1 MFNQIKIGSKITILL
16 QLVVLLAVFAISFIS
31 YKLSKDSIEKRYS
44 ESLSV
49 IANLKANELK
59 AVFNQLE
66 YNVNFI
72 QRSSRVQESILLSRQ
87 SPDLDSLENVISQRL
102 NDYLV
107 PIQEMYGY
115 KNLLLLDIEGRIIY
129 KTNKASKNQI
139 IGQVYAEHETLR
151 EKANNKLFYGDLYKI
166 GKEVYMNV
174 AAPITS
180 QGGGLIGYIVAEF
193 HMDKVYQITDD
204 TTGLRSTGEIFI
216 AKMSGS
222 KIDILN
228 KEREANYSSL
238 LTQTILVGDERM
250 EALQRACKEEKEDGG
265 EGQTIDQTG
274 RPTMANWRFIKP
286 IGWGLLVKIDI
297 KEVNNDLD
305 DLIIAFTIAGVVI
318 IFIAFAI
325 AYLFSRVLIAPLL
338 SLKSTLAAV
347 AKGILPN
354 QVQRETNDE
363 IGEMAVAVGNLIA
376 ALRRTANFAHA
387 IGEGNYEAHFRPMS
401 NDDILGNALIS
412 MRDSIE
418 KADERD
424 SERNWIVTGVAE
436 ISQILRLHNNLEELG
451 INVVSFVAEKIGA
464 IQGAFYVV
472 EESEDGRK
480 HIEMKAS
487 YAYARKKYLK
497 AQFQFAEGLVG
508 QAAIEQDTILRVEVP
523 DDYVTIT
530 SGILGDKK
538 PRCLLVVPL
547 ITEEKVYGVL
557 EFAGFDKF
565 STMHV
570 AFVEEISVIIAR
582 TIFNIKVNE
591 RTVLLLQESQQ
602 MGEELQHQQDVLR
615 QNAEEMA
622 ATQEELKRSNTRLE
636 EQILEVNRTQKRMQV
651 LLENASEIIT
661 IYEKDG
667 KIRYISPSVEK
678 ILGYSQD
685 EMVGITDIMYVHEES
700 KDDYRSLFL
709 QMIDEPNKQVSVQFE
724 YTRKN
729 GETVWLEATGTN
741 LLADPAIRG
750 LVVNSRDITERRNAE
765 RESRMRGQMQS
776 LSENSLDLITRI
788 NEQGMLFYIN
798 PMISALTGR
807 QPADLL
813 NKTIYEVGLQQ
824 EIVTA
829 WKNIIDKV
837 VEKNAA
843 INVEM
848 PFPTAKGE
856 LIMNVNALPE
866 YNEKNDLESVLLVS
880 HDITERK
887 QTELQILSINKKI
900 TESINYAKRIQE
912 AILPNT
918 NIIKEILPD
927 SFIYYKP
934 RDVVSGDFPW
944 FLQDDES
951 GNTFIAAVDC
961 TGHGVPGALISLIG
975 YFLLN
980 EVIKTQKEFNTA
992 TILDQL
998 NLAVTKTLRQDTQSS
1013 TRDGMD
1019 IALCR
1024 INLAAKELQYAGAH
1038 RPLYFVNN
1046 GELTVIDGDKAPI
1059 GGGQLKRRE
1068 SFKGSTFALVEG
1080 CQFYV
1085 FSDGVPDQF
1094 GGTEGKKYSPR
1105 RIRDMIMQN
1114 QGLPMPEMEKAIFT
1128 DFDTWK
1134 GTVKQT
1140 DDLLMIGVRF

>member
-1 MFNQIKIGSKITILL
+1 MFNQIKIGSKITMLL
-16 QLVVLLAVFAISFIS
+16 QLVVLIAVFAISFIS

-49 IANLKANELK
+49 MANLKANELK

-66 YNVNFI
+66 YNISFI
-72 QRSSRVQESILLSRQ
+72 QRSSRVQESIILSRQ
-87 SPDLDSLENVISQRL
+87 GTDLDSIENVISLRL

-115 KNLLLLDIEGRIIY
+115 KNLLLLDIEGHIIY
-129 KTNKASKNQI
+129 KTNRASKNQI

-151 EKANNKLFYGDLYKI
+151 EKANNKLFYGDLYKM

-174 AAPITS
+174 AAPISS

-193 HMDKVYQITDD
+193 QMDKVYQITDD
-204 TTGLRSTGEIFI
+204 TTGLRRTGEIFI
-216 AKMSGS
+216 AKMAGS

-228 KEREANYSSL
+228 KERDASTSSL
-238 LTQTILVGDERM
+238 LTQTILIGDERM
-250 EALQRACKEEKEDGG
+250 EALQRACKEEREEGG

-274 RPTMANWRFIKP
+274 KLTMANWRFIKP
-286 IGWGLLVKIDI
+286 INWGLIVKIDLR
-297 KEVNNDLD
+297 EVNNDLD
-305 DLIIAFTIAGVVI
+305 DLIIAFLIAGVVI
-318 IFIAFAI
+318 IFIAFVI
-325 AYLFSRVLIAPLL
+325 AYLFSKVLIAPLL

-354 QVQRETNDE
+354 QIQRTFNDE

-451 INVVSFVAEKIGA
+451 NNVVSFVSDKIGA
-464 IQGAFYVV
+464 VQGAFYVV
-472 EESEDGRK
+472 EETEDGRK
-480 HIEMKAS
+480 HIEMKSS
-487 YAYARKKYLK
+487 YAYSRKKYLK
-497 AQFQFAEGLVG
+497 ARFQFAEGLVG
-508 QAAIEQDTILRVEVP
+508 QAAVEQDTILRVEIP
-523 DDYVTIT
+523 DDYVTLT

-538 PRCLLVVPL
+538 PKCLLLVPL
-547 ITEEKVYGVL
+547 VTEEKVYGVL
-557 EFAGFDKF
+557 EFAGFEKF
-565 STMHV
+565 SQMHV
-570 AFVEEISVIIAR
+570 AFVEEISVILAR

-602 MGEELQHQQDVLR
+602 MGEELQHQQDILR

-622 ATQEELKRSNTRLE
+622 ATQEELKRSNTKLE

-651 LLENASEIIT
+651 LLENASEVIT

-685 EMVGITDIMYVHEES
+685 EMVGITDIMYVHEIS
-700 KDDYRSLFL
+700 KDDYRNLFL
-709 QMIDEPNKQVSVQFE
+709 QMIEEPNKQVSVQFE

-741 LLADPAIRG
+741 LLSDPAIRG
-750 LVVNSRDITERRNAE
+750 LVVNSRDITEKRNAE
-765 RESRMRGQMQS
+765 RETRMRGQMQS
-776 LSENSLDLITRI
+776 LSENSLDLITRL
-788 NEQGMLFYIN
+788 NEEGRLFYIN
-798 PMISALTGR
+798 PMISALTGMK
-807 QPADLL
+807 PNDLL
-813 NKTIYEVGLQQ
+813 NKTIYEVGLQN
-824 EIVTA
+824 EIVRN
-829 WKNIIDKV
+829 WKQIIDSV
-837 VEKNAA
+837 IDKNAA

-848 PFPTAKGE
+848 PFPTVKGE

-866 YNEKNDLESVLLVS
+866 YNEKNELESVLLVS

-918 NIIKEILPD
+918 NII
-927 SFIYYKP
+927 S
-934 RDVVSGDFPW
+934 RVMW
-944 FLQDDES
+944 
-951 GNTFIAAVDC
+951 
-961 TGHGVPGALISLIG
+961 
-975 YFLLN
+975 
-980 EVIKTQKEFNTA
+980 
-992 TILDQL
+992 
-998 NLAVTKTLRQDTQSS
+998 
-1013 TRDGMD
+1013 
-1019 IALCR
+1019 
-1024 INLAAKELQYAGAH
+1024 
-1038 RPLYFVNN
+1038 
-1046 GELTVIDGDKAPI
+1046 
-1059 GGGQLKRRE
+1059 
-1068 SFKGSTFALVEG
+1068 
-1080 CQFYV
+1080 
-1085 FSDGVPDQF
+1085 
-1094 GGTEGKKYSPR
+1094 
-1105 RIRDMIMQN
+1105 
-1114 QGLPMPEMEKAIFT
+1114 
-1128 DFDTWK
+1128 
-1134 GTVKQT
+1134 
-1140 DDLLMIGVRF
+1140 